1 MYTLDELK
9 NQNEE
14 ITQLCDVLSVLVEHK
29 SMHNNPYVC
38 ELMSRFKEKVWM
50 HLVFEDNTFYSEL
63 SGHNDKAVSD
73 IAQQFH
79 DSARQIK
86 KHFSGYIRH
95 WCKPTVADSEHEAL
109 LEESREI
116 FRLIRERIE
125 YENRYMF
132 PLVEKYHTA

>member
-14 ITQLCDVLSVLVEHK
+14 IARLCDVLSVLVEHR

-63 SGHNDKAVSD
+63 S
-73 IAQQFH
+73 
-79 DSARQIK
+79 
-86 KHFSGYIRH
+86 
-95 WCKPTVADSEHEAL
+95 
-109 LEESREI
+109 
-116 FRLIRERIE
+116 
-125 YENRYMF
+125 
-132 PLVEKYHTA
+132 